1 MGAFFLIALVV
12 IMVVNTLFTYWIWK
26 GKFRM
31 ADKEMVIPRG
41 ESRDSGVKAQKSQQ
55 EVDYGA
61 IAAMVNQAIEVD
73 VDESGETETTVS
85 PEEIAKITQ
94 SVLANMKA

>member
-41 ESRDSGVKAQKSQQ
+41 ESRDSGVKAQKSQ

-73 VDESGETETTVS
+73 AIESGETETTVS